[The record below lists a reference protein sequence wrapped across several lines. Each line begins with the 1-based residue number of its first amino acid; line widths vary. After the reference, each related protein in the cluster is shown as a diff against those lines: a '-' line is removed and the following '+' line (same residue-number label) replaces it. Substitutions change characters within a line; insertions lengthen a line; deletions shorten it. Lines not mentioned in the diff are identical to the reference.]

1 MTSMQQRRATQQKA
15 RDLRLRS
22 ASSRLC
28 LTLSRAHVLRIA
40 AAAGL
45 LLPAMCTPAL
55 LADSVV
61 ASISA
66 PPSTT
71 LATPPTTTARDRV
84 DDSVAHGDYPTALR
98 ELDGLLAAAP
108 TDAGL
113 LYERGFVHEALND
126 DAAAELDYR
135 ASLKSGATDF
145 EPRLALG
152 LLLARA
158 GKDAEAR
165 TQLTDAVTT
174 SKPPTDPLL
183 KARAYRALA
192 RLNAQSAPADA
203 NDDLLAALKISPE
216 TPDDRLLSAELA
228 QRLGETADAEA
239 AFRSVLAATP
249 GDAEATAGLA
259 KILLRQEKPAEAQPL
274 LEAALAKHPGDPILS
289 ASLASALVAQGHPDK
304 AVPLIVPLHAAHPEN
319 AALTRLL
326 ARLDVQ
332 AGNNAAAAPLYADL
346 VKVNPNDPGLLDD
359 YAFTLIEL
367 LRGPEARPL
376 LERAVAMGPAAFKT
390 KQDYGAAA
398 SHLAFVAS
406 EQKDAEACLRA
417 LALRATVLPETPS
430 SLFLAATAHDRLHQ
444 KSQAIVLYRQF
455 LQAAAGK
462 FPDQEFQA
470 RGRLVALAH

>member
-239 AFRSVLAATP
+239 
-249 GDAEATAGLA
+249 
-259 KILLRQEKPAEAQPL
+259 QPL